1 MRRRWFASWSLALM
15 LALSLSGVS
24 ASAGAVEEPLDRI
37 VAVVNDDAIMASEL
51 EDRMIQARTQL
62 ASRNI
67 AMPDEAVLRRQVLE
81 RMIVEQIQLQM
92 AEQAN
97 LTVDDTELNRAVRTI
112 AENNG
117 MSVDEFADAL
127 EADGLSLA
135 VVREQIRREML
146 MRELQQRRVAS
157 RVNISDREVERYL
170 EQQGGNANV
179 SYRLGH
185 ILVAV
190 PQSPSPDQVEA
201 ASQEA
206 QALYERLQ
214 GGADFADVAAAES
227 DGANALEGGDL
238 GWRQAGELPSIFTDV
253 IGGMQ
258 VGQVSEPIRSPSGFH
273 LVKLLDREGGSRSGA
288 AQRDQVRQ
296 LIFQRKVN
304 DELEAWTQQIRADA
318 YVDNRLE
325 QSGS

>member
-1 MRRRWFASWSLALM
+1 M
-15 LALSLSGVS
+15 LALSLAGISTS
-24 ASAGAVEEPLDRI
+24 ALAEEPLDRI

-51 EDRMIQARTQL
+51 EDRIIQARTQL

-67 AMPDEAVLRRQVLE
+67 AMPDDAVLRRQVLE
-81 RMIVEQIQLQM
+81 RMVVEQIQLQM

-117 MSVDEFADAL
+117 MSVDQFADAL

-157 RVNISDREVERYL
+157 RVNVSDREVERYL
-170 EQQGGNANV
+170 DQQGANANAR
-179 SYRLGH
+179 YRLGH

-201 ASQEA
+201 ARQEA

-214 GGADFADVAAAES
+214 DGADFADVAAAES

-238 GWRQAGELPSIFTDV
+238 GWRRAGELPSIFTDV
-253 IGGMQ
+253 IGGLS
-258 VGQVSEPIRSPSGFH
+258 VGQVSEPIRSPSGYH
-273 LVKLLDREGGSRSGA
+273 LVKLLDREGSNQQGA
-288 AQRDQVRQ
+288 TQRDQVRQ

-304 DELEAWTQQIRADA
+304 DELESWIQQIRADA
-318 YVDNRLE
+318 YVDERLE